1 MSKTTAQYGN
11 ESISQ
16 LKGADRVR
24 KRPGVIF
31 GSDGL
36 DGCQHAVFEILSNS
50 IDEAR
55 EGHGNLITL
64 TRYADKSI
72 EVEDF
77 GRGCPVDWNANE
89 KRFNWELVFCELY
102 AGGKYSNNEGE
113 NYEYSLG
120 LNGLGS
126 CATQYASEYMD
137 VTVWRDGKKYELH
150 FKKGKVVGKKG
161 QELTIS
167 PADRKKTGTTIK
179 WRPDLEVFTDIDIPE
194 EFFKDV
200 LHRQAVVNAGIT
212 FRFRNQNGNKFEVTD
227 YVYENGILDYVHEI
241 AADNPL
247 TTPYFISAERR
258 GRDREDK
265 PEYKVKLSAAFCFS
279 NKVSLTEYYHN
290 SSWLEYGGAPEK
302 ATRNAFVY
310 AIDAYIKKIGKYQ
323 KNESKISYQDVAD
336 CLVLVTNCFSTQ
348 TSYENQTK
356 KAITN
361 RFIQEAMTDFFKE
374 RLEIYFIEN
383 KPEADKIAEQVLVN
397 KRSREAAEKTR
408 LGMKK
413 KLSGS
418 IDIANRVQKFV
429 DCRSRDPEKRE
440 IYIVEGDSALGACK
454 LSRDADF
461 QGIMPVRGK
470 ILNCLKADFA
480 RIFKSDIIT
489 DLLKVLGCGVEVQ
502 VKGQKDLNSFDINNL
517 RWNKVII
524 CTDADVDGFQIRTL
538 ILTMIYRL
546 VPTLIREGYVY
557 IAESPLYEIESKGKI
572 YFAYSDKEKADI
584 VASLNGAKAS
594 INRSKGLGE
603 NDPDMMWMTTMNP
616 ETRRLIKVMPEDAE
630 HMSQMFDL
638 LLGDDLAGRKNHI
651 AENGYLY
658 LDMADI
664 S

>member
-89 KRFNWELVFCELY
+89 KRYNWELVFCELY

-126 CATQYASEYMD
+126 CATQYTSEYMD
-137 VTVWRDGKKYELH
+137 VTVWRDGNKYELH

-161 QELTIS
+161 QELQIS

-241 AADNPL
+241 AADSPL
-247 TTPYFISAERR
+247 TSPYFISAERR

-470 ILNCLKADFA
+470 ILNCLKADYV

-502 VKGQKDLNSFDINNL
+502 VKGKKDLNAFDINNL

-546 VPTLIREGYVY
+546 VPTLIHEGFVY

-630 HMSQMFDL
+630 RMSQMFDL